1 MARPKKDLYQGGSLF
16 DFIEQDI
23 KHNFKTLDQGEVN
36 EQGNNTR
43 GNEVTRPQNIFTL
56 PVEYWEKTKWQTNK
70 EKVLFMMEM
79 MDSCELKTLEQIDT
93 RMRMEDNLYSLMN
106 KEKWE
111 ERENMM
117 KQRLLE
123 EKRKE
128 EGYPIPAQEN
138 YTYPDDKDMERLE
151 RLLPQQD
158 YIAILTMRCENT
170 WRADLYDNYG
180 MKILIR
186 WMYY

>member
-1 MARPKKDLYQGGSLF
+1 
-16 DFIEQDI
+16 
-23 KHNFKTLDQGEVN
+23 
-36 EQGNNTR
+36 
-43 GNEVTRPQNIFTL
+43 
-56 PVEYWEKTKWQTNK
+56 
-70 EKVLFMMEM
+70 MEM